1 MALRMSHYYFDPVS
15 KSYFPSVTTVLQAM
29 LPEPEGV
36 TIWKNKN
43 KNWKKLLT
51 ESSDT
56 GTLVHFSILNP
67 LSDYTLDPSDLLPL
81 QKWYPDTAQKL
92 ELSVMMFN
100 ELVKKHQ
107 MQFLQPRRIET
118 KIINHTEK
126 YAGKYDMCCPLKCI
140 KINGE
145 RILFDIKTSGGL
157 YMSHKIQLGGYY
169 AAFPEDEKPDRVAL
183 IKITPDVWK
192 NPRLEAELHIF
203 SKKKAEEWAEQFLEL
218 VRKFHADNIKPK
230 DGIEPVD

>member
-1 MALRMSHYYFDPVS
+1 MSHYYFDPVS

-81 QKWYPDTAQKL
+81 HKWYPDTTQKL

-118 KIINHTEK
+118 KIINHAEK
-126 YAGKYDMCCPLKCI
+126 YAGKYDMCCPFKCI

-145 RILFDIKTSGGL
+145 KILFDIKTSGGL

-169 AAFPEDEKPDRVAL
+169 ASFPEDERPDRVAL
-183 IKITPDVWK
+183 IKITPDVRK
-192 NPRLEAELHIF
+192 NPRLEAEIHVF
-203 SKKKAEEWAEQFLEL
+203 SREKAEEWAEQFLDL
-218 VRKFHADNIKPK
+218 VRKFHTDNIKPK
-230 DGIEPVD
+230 DGMVPMD